1 MSIIRNYNQ
10 VKEIYQ
16 EAGEREVG
24 LPLFC
29 CEDRQSLEAILAAA
43 YEIGQEIGIP
53 NIPIIPAWTSR
64 YHVRGQAA
72 LVSKTNDARIGC
84 QLMFSDLKIFTGENS
99 PYKDLLVMP
108 HLDHAFPWVDGDI
121 LLDFADQ
128 FASVMC
134 DASEKPLDEN
144 IKLTAEY
151 VEKVKGKVIVEGAVD
166 EISSTEGGLREKKTT
181 IEEAERF
188 VRETGVDIIV
198 PNVGTE
204 HRSTKASASYDSE
217 LTRQLSGAVGKI
229 LCLHGSSSIKRE
241 DLPKLPKDGVIKIN
255 LYTALAYAS
264 GKAVVEYVIDNVG
277 NVFRPEELEELV
289 KAGKLGRTVLNADYA
304 DTILPVG
311 PKLTHFTNP
320 LRRDVWFNTFKEKCK
335 DYMYQFN
342 YENFSKQ
349 INLI

>member
-1 MSIIRNYNQ
+1 MPIIRNYNQ

-16 EAGEREVG
+16 EAGEKEVG

-43 YEIGQEIGIP
+43 FEIGQEIGNP
-53 NIPIIPAWTSR
+53 NIPIVPSWTSR
-64 YHVRGQAA
+64 YHVRGQAE
-72 LVSKTNDARIGC
+72 LVSNTNDARIGC
-84 QLMFSDLKIFTGENS
+84 QLMFSDLKVFTGEGS
-99 PYKDLLVMP
+99 PYKNLLVMP
-108 HLDHAFPWVDGDI
+108 HLDHAFPDVDGDI
-121 LLDFADQ
+121 LLDFADE

-134 DASEKPLDEN
+134 DASNKPFDEN
-144 IKLTAEY
+144 IYLTAEY
-151 VEKVKGKVIVEGAVD
+151 VEKVKGRVIVEGCVD
-166 EISSTEGGLREKKTT
+166 EISSSEGGAREKKTT
-181 IEEAERF
+181 VEEAERF

-204 HRSTKASASYDSE
+204 HRSTKAEAHYDSE
-217 LTRQLSGAVGKI
+217 LTRQLSKAVGKI

-264 GKAVVEYVIDNVG
+264 GKAVVKFVVDNVG
-277 NVFRPEELEELV
+277 NVFTPEELEEFV
-289 KAGKLGRTVLNADYA
+289 AEGKLGSAVLKTGYA
-304 DTILPVG
+304 DTILPIG

-335 DYMYQFN
+335 DYLRLFN
-342 YENFSKQ
+342 YQNFSK
-349 INLI
+349 